1 MGVLRKHLETE
12 CDPRLAGELAYS
24 IKEAYRFLWELIE
37 ATPVLQHPEMRKTY
51 GHIRQALVDVA
62 LRLVLE
68 DSSMQTDV
76 QMLSAVNNKKNGYTY
91 TMIETKGAIISPVK
105 TRTIKTM
112 PKKALHRSVASIKNK
127 QFDLFTT
134 QEDINECYDA
144 TTPPFILLTYGGKNH
159 QLQFI
164 QLGLPNVDTEQWI
177 EKVDIFNA
185 QRIITSRDQE
195 QATKKKL
202 DLTLTELSEELL
214 RREINGPKNI

>member
-37 ATPVLQHPEMRKTY
+37 ATPVLKHPEMRKTY

-91 TMIETKGAIISPVK
+91 TMIEAKGAIISPVK
-105 TRTIKTM
+105 TRTVKMM

-134 QEDINECYDA
+134 QEDINERYDA

-159 QLQFI
+159 HLQFI

-185 QRIITSRDQE
+185 QRIITSSDQE

-202 DLTLTELSEELL
+202 DLTLTELSEGLL

>member
-12 CDPRLAGELAYS
+12 CDPRLAGELAYG

-68 DSSMQTDV
+68 ESSMHTDV
-76 QMLSAVNNKKNGYTY
+76 QMLSAVNNKNGYTY
-91 TMIETKGAIISPVK
+91 TMIEAKGAIISPVK
-105 TRTIKTM
+105 TRTMKTM
-112 PKKALHRSVASIKNK
+112 PKKALHRSVASIKNR

-134 QEDINECYDA
+134 QEDINERYDA
-144 TTPPFILLTYGGKNH
+144 TIPPFILLTYGGKNH
-159 QLQFI
+159 HLQFI

-214 RREINGPKNI
+214 RREVNGPKNI